1 MLMDH
6 VTHKDKKENRRK
18 EEKVRTE
25 ENVDI

>member
-1 MLMDH
+1 MLLGHIAQEDE
-6 VTHKDKKENRRK
+6 KGNRRK